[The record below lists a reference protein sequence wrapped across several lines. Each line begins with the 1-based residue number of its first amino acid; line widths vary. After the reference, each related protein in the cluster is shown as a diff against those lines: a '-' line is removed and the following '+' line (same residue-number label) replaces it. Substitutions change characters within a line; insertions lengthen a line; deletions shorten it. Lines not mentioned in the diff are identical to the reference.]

1 LAGYGTFWQIA
12 RRRAPGYRSRLYR
25 TTLPY
30 IVVSFAVL
38 VALAVL
44 VAVVALIVNAV

>member
-1 LAGYGTFWQIA
+1 LAGYGTFWQIG

-30 IVVSFAVL
+30 IVVAFGAL
-38 VALAVL
+38 VAVAAL
-44 VAVVALIVNAV
+44 VTVVALIVNAV